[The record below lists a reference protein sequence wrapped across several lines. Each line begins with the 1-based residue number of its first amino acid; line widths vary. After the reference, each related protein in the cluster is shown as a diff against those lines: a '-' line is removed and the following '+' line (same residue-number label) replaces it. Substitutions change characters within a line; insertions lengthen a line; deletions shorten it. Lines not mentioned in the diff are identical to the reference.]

1 MEHKKSVTARVTAK
15 DFFLWAGAM
24 IALYWSAVAFMFLLF
39 SYIDYT
45 LPNSLQWR
53 VDPYEGGMPFQMA
66 SLLVLVPVFVTLLY
80 FIRRDIRSD
89 SSRTELW
96 VRRWGIISTLFIAGI
111 TVAGDAITLLSAFFS
126 GDELTGAF
134 LLKVLVV
141 LVVAATGFT
150 YFMLDL
156 RDYWNINRSKERAFG
171 ISLIGVALVA
181 IFSGFLI
188 VGTPSQ
194 ARLMRI
200 DTQRVSDLQSIQWQ
214 LVNYWQAKQSLP
226 DSLETLTDPLSGFS
240 APRDPDTD
248 ASYEYKIVSS
258 TSFELCAV
266 FSEANSNPSIN
277 TYEVVRPAKDG
288 AITDSWAHD
297 KGRTCFTRTIDPEL
311 YPATPKVVR

>member
-1 MEHKKSVTARVTAK
+1 MESTTTRAGVTAK

-39 SYIDYT
+39 NYIDYM

-53 VDPYEGGMPFQMA
+53 VDPYQGGMPFEMA
-66 SLLVLVPVFVTLLY
+66 SLIVLVPLFVTLMY
-80 FIRRDIRSD
+80 FIRRDIRADVSRSD
-89 SSRTELW
+89 LW
-96 VRRWGIISTLFIAGI
+96 VRRWGIILTLFIAGI
-111 TVAGDAITLLSAFFS
+111 TIAGDAITLLSALFS
-126 GDELTGAF
+126 GEDLTGAF
-134 LLKVLVV
+134 LLKVFVV
-141 LVVAATGFT
+141 LVIAGMGFT

-156 RDYWNINRSKERAFG
+156 RDYWNTNRNKERTFG
-171 ISLIGVALVA
+171 ISLMAVTLMA

-226 DSLETLTDPLSGFS
+226 DSLERLTDPFSGFS
-240 APRDPDTD
+240 APLDPDTG
-248 ASYEYKIVSS
+248 APYEYRILSL
-258 TSFELCAV
+258 TSFELCAM
-266 FSEANSNPSIN
+266 FAQANSNSSIN

-288 AITDSWAHD
+288 ATTDSWAHD
-297 KGRTCFTRTIDPEL
+297 KGRVCFTRTIDPEL
-311 YPATPKVVR
+311 YPPTASKVVR